1 MDRVVLFEKAKDAV
15 KKYRYVLL
23 VLLAGLILM
32 WLPVKTPAEPAENIT
47 ETKSIPDLQSQ
58 LQEILSQ
65 IQGAGRVRVL
75 LTEDSGEEILYQ
87 SDEQTNISEG
97 GSDIR
102 VETVLVTD
110 TDRAQQGLVRR
121 VEAPSYRGAV
131 VVCQGADSPAVRLA
145 VVEAVANATGLGTDR
160 ITVLKM
166 K

>member
-1 MDRVVLFEKAKDAV
+1 MDRVALLKKAKETV

-32 WLPVKTPAEPAENIT
+32 WLPPKESADSRETMSESTPA
-47 ETKSIPDLQSQ
+47 PDLQTQ

-65 IQGAGRVRVL
+65 IQGAGRVQVL
-75 LTEDSGEEILYQ
+75 LTEECGEQMIYQ
-87 SDEQTNISEG
+87 TDDQISSSDNE
-97 GSDIR
+97 SDTR
-102 VETVLVTD
+102 TTTVLVTD
-110 TDRAQQGLVRR
+110 SNRTQRGLVRW
-121 VEAPSYRGAV
+121 VESPSYRGAV

-145 VVEAVANATGLGTDR
+145 VVEAVANATGLGTDN